1 MGADAVV
8 VPLSLLPPA
17 LLGLG
22 EGDPV
27 VDPSLPDPRLLLGA
41 GVLSLVPLVGDGVL
55 VALDCGDGVYPKFVC
70 GPGVLSICCGDGALL
85 ALACGDGVTPVLV

>member
-41 GVLSLVPLVGDGVL
+41 GVLSLVPLVGDGEL
-55 VALDCGDGVYPKFVC
+55 ASLNCGDGVYPKFVSF
-70 GPGVLSICCGDGALL
+70 VGDGEK
-85 ALACGDGVTPVLV
+85 VTGADAVSRILVL